1 MENVS
6 IEAATLRQNIVG
18 EVEKCEDV
26 GLLDLVYK
34 LLVYTKEVAP

>member
-1 MENVS
+1 MENMD
-6 IEAATLRQNIVG
+6 IGAATLRQNIVG

-34 LLVYTKEVAP
+34 ILIASA

>member
-6 IEAATLRQNIVG
+6 IEAAKLRQVIV
-18 EVEKCEDV
+18 EDVEKCEDV

-34 LLVYTKEVAP
+34 LLEASA